1 MNNDRRPFGIIAD
14 MKENALEVKSKAF
27 ALRII
32 KLYKFLKGKHED
44 VMSKQVLRCGTSI
57 GANVAEGIFAQSAD
71 DFISKNSIALKE
83 ARETYYWLDLLQT
96 AGYLPDTDSTKTLLA
111 ECKELIA
118 ILVASVKTAKSRR
131 AS

>member
-1 MNNDRRPFGIIAD
+1 
-14 MKENALEVKSKAF
+14 MKENPLETKSKAF

-32 KLYKFLKGKHED
+32 NLYKYLKSKRED
-44 VMSKQVLRCGTSI
+44 VMSKQVLRSGTSI

-83 ARETYYWLDLLQT
+83 AHETYYWLDLLQT

-118 ILVASVKTAKSRR
+118 ILVASVKTAKSHRK
-131 AS
+131 

>member
-1 MNNDRRPFGIIAD
+1 MI
-14 MKENALEVKSKAF
+14 NALEVKSKAF

-83 ARETYYWLDLLQT
+83 ARETFYWLDLFI
-96 AGYLPDTDSTKTLLA
+96 SH
-111 ECKELIA
+111 
-118 ILVASVKTAKSRR
+118 SVLFAKRIFHFSLFIFHFGGGNALRHE
-131 AS
+131 ANKAFS

>member
-1 MNNDRRPFGIIAD
+1 MNNNP
-14 MKENALEVKSKAF
+14 LETKSKAF

-32 KLYKFLKGKHED
+32 KLYKYLKSKRED
-44 VMSKQVLRCGTSI
+44 VMSKQVLRSGTSI

-83 ARETYYWLDLLQT
+83 AHETYYWLDLLQT

-118 ILVASVKTAKSRR
+118 ILVASVKTAKSHRK
-131 AS
+131 

>member
-1 MNNDRRPFGIIAD
+1 MEKQNVLAD
-14 MKENALEVKSKAF
+14 KSKAF
-27 ALRII
+27 ALRVI
-32 KLYKFLKGKHED
+32 KLYKFLKRRGED
-44 VMSKQVLRCGTSI
+44 VMSKQVLRSGTSI

-83 ARETYYWLDLLQT
+83 AHETYYWLDLLQT

-118 ILVASVKTAKSRR
+118 ILVASVKTAKSHRK
-131 AS
+131 

>member
-1 MNNDRRPFGIIAD
+1 MI
-14 MKENALEVKSKAF
+14 NALETKSKAF

-83 ARETYYWLDLLQT
+83 ARETFYWLDLLAT
-96 AGYLPDTDSTKTLLA
+96 AGFLPQTKSTESLVA

-118 ILVASVKTAKSRR
+118 MLVATVKTAKSHRGQNEK
-131 AS
+131 